1 MLKDKIRK
9 KKYLIKKIK
18 WTRVNQANLQ
28 WKLYMPLGPVNF
40 LSQIL
45 FFYLIIQR

>member
-9 KKYLIKKIK
+9 KNK
-18 WTRVNQANLQ
+18 VSSSQPS
-28 WKLYMPLGPVNF
+28 KLAMKVIHAIGPVNF

-45 FFYLIIQR
+45 FFYLIIQQ